1 MSRNKDK
8 GRLPPFVPVDREMM
22 RSPAWRATSHGARS
36 LYIHLKLRWRSRSRN
51 NGRLYLSHR
60 DAQEEMGRATRD
72 SISRWYRELEYYG
85 FVVKTAEAALGVDG
99 KGLAAHWCLTE
110 A

>member
-36 LYIHLKLRWRSRSRN
+36 LVYSPQIEMALPVEEQRPA
-51 NGRLYLSHR
+51 LSI
-60 DAQEEMGRATRD
+60 APGRAGGDGPRNPRQYQPLV
-72 SISRWYRELEYYG
+72 SR
-85 FVVKTAEAALGVDG
+85 A
-99 KGLAAHWCLTE
+99 
-110 A
+110 